1 MTTLSVERKEGD
13 RPARFQS
20 FSREPMRMFH
30 QLLNWD
36 PFAEMSPLWSGSEAA
51 EFMPA
56 FEVKETKEGFVFK
69 ADLPG
74 VKESDLH
81 VGLSNNRLSVT
92 GKREQEKSEKSDTY
106 YTYERSYGSFTRA
119 FTLPEGVDA
128 DHVKAELKQGVLT
141 IEVPKRP
148 EALPKKVPVQT
159 P

>member
-1 MTTLSVERKEGD
+1 MTTLSVERKNGD
-13 RPARFQS
+13 RPAGFQG
-20 FSREPMRMFH
+20 FSHEPMRMFRE
-30 QLLNWD
+30 LLKWD
-36 PFAEMSPLWSGSEAA
+36 PFTQMAPLWSGNEAA

-106 YTYERSYGSFTRA
+106 YTYERSYGSFSRS

-128 DHVKAELKQGVLT
+128 DHIKAELKQGVLT